1 MINFDKTA
9 IDILRRECYK
19 VYIDIETKTEYN
31 GSLTGYTG
39 DRIRIY
45 TTSWDYEDPEIIRT
59 NNDLK
64 KYVKEYIPG
73 LYDGIE
79 EFIPEM
85 YLNYLAGI

>member
-45 TTSWDYEDPEIIRT
+45 ITSWDYEDPEIIRT
-59 NNDLK
+59 NDELK
-64 KYVKEYIPG
+64 KCTKECISDF
-73 LYDGIE
+73 YDGIE
-79 EFIPEM
+79 DFIPEM
-85 YLNYLAGI
+85 YLNYLASI